1 MKLII
6 MKTRAGYISLWL
18 VFIIVGIIIPPQS
31 ATAQKKKS
39 KKETPA
45 PAKPKIVIADKGAS
59 LYRIVLPS
67 SSTVYEKK
75 AAEVL
80 QDYLLQISNTALPII
95 EADKPGSPYEILLGQ
110 NDRLG
115 ERGISIDFNELD
127 ADGFVIKTDSMRLI
141 IAGGDYKGT
150 LYGVY
155 TFLEKILG
163 CRMYSPKVKII
174 PETDLIAFE
183 TIDIKEIPVLKFRDT
198 HYSVTWQEEY
208 SAWHK
213 LDHDPKGGI
222 GKPLWGSWVHTF
234 NSLVPPELYYDAH
247 PEYFALRDGKRL
259 PTQLCLTNPEV
270 LKLTVQSLRK
280 QAAAHPEAKYW
291 SVSQNDN
298 RLYCQCDNCRAIDE
312 REGSPSGSI
321 ITFVNQVADQF
332 PDLTISTLAYEY
344 GRKAPLTVRPRKN
357 VNIMLCSIEARRDI
371 PVTEGQDE
379 ESKSLV
385 KDFEDW
391 GKIASDIVV
400 WDYVIQFTN
409 LISPFPNLHVLQPNL
424 RFFVKNG
431 ATAMFE
437 QGNRDGGGEFAEL
450 RSYLLSKLMWNPEE
464 NVDTLMNDFLRG
476 YYGAASVPIRKYI
489 DEMRVAL
496 LASGK
501 QLRIFGSPNEASVSY
516 LTPELIIRYK
526 QLFDEAE
533 KAVAAEPEVLERVR
547 TARLPLNFAIM
558 EQAKKNFAGENG
570 VFIIAGDKWVVR
582 PDIRSMVDPF
592 VDLCIRTGVD
602 QIKEWSTTPEA
613 YRAAMYRL
621 FYMGRNEHLAFG
633 KNLKLLSPDTLT
645 INNARAKLL
654 NDGIRGSHD
663 NSYNWL
669 SFAGKNLD
677 VVIDL
682 EKPTRV
688 QHIECAFYQRA
699 LWLSMFPVK
708 VEFFVSDDG
717 VNFELVGSTENTM
730 PIDQWDAF
738 QRDFIADFK
747 SRETRYVRVVAHSMG
762 ITPGSH
768 PGAGRPPYM
777 HIDEIV
783 VE

>member
-1 MKLII
+1 MLLI
-6 MKTRAGYISLWL
+6 LP
-18 VFIIVGIIIPPQS
+18 GIIIPVQTAS
-31 ATAQKKKS
+31 AQKKKT
-39 KKETPA
+39 KKEAAVPV
-45 PAKPKIVIADKGAS
+45 KPRIVIADKGAS

-67 SSTVYEKK
+67 SSTEYEKQ
-75 AAEVL
+75 AAEIL
-80 QDYLLQISNTALPII
+80 QNYLLQISNTALPII
-95 EADKPGSPYEILLGQ
+95 TADKPGSPYEILLGQ

-115 ERGISIDFNELD
+115 ERGISIDFNELE

-141 IAGGDYKGT
+141 IAGGNFKGT
-150 LYGVY
+150 IYGVY
-155 TFLEKILG
+155 TFLEKYLG
-163 CRMYSPKVKII
+163 CRMYSPKVKVV
-174 PETDLIAFE
+174 PKSDFIAFE
-183 TIDIKEIPVLKFRDT
+183 SIDIKEIPVIKFRDT
-198 HYSVTWQEEY
+198 HYSVTWHDEY

-213 LDHDPKGGI
+213 LDHDSKGGR
-222 GKPLWGSWVHTF
+222 PAWGSWCHTF
-234 NSLVPPELYYDAH
+234 NSLVPPELYFDAH

-259 PTQLCLTNPEV
+259 PTQLCLANPDV
-270 LKLTVQSLRK
+270 LNITIQNLRK
-280 QAAAHPEAKYW
+280 QIAADPEAKYW

-298 RLYCQCDNCRAIDE
+298 RLFCQCDKCRALDE
-312 REGSPSGSI
+312 KEGSPSGSI
-321 ITFVNQVADQF
+321 INFVNKVADQF

-344 GRKAPLTVRPRKN
+344 GRKAPLTIIPRKN

-379 ESKSLV
+379 ESRSLV
-385 KDFEDW
+385 EDFEGW
-391 GKIASDIVV
+391 GKIASDIIV

-409 LISPFPNLHVLQPNL
+409 LISPFPNLHVLQPNI

-489 DEMRVAL
+489 DEMRGAL

-501 QLRIFGSPNEASVSY
+501 QLRIFGSPNEAAVSY
-516 LTPELIIRYK
+516 LTPELIQRYK

-533 KAVAAEPEVLERVR
+533 KAVAADPEVLERVR

-558 EQAKKNFAGENG
+558 EQAKKNFRGDDG
-570 VFIIAGDKWVVR
+570 VFVMSGDKWMVR
-582 PDIRSMVDPF
+582 PEIRSMVDPF
-592 VDLCIRTGVD
+592 VDLCIRTGISQV
-602 QIKEWSTTPEA
+602 KEWSTTPEA
-613 YRAAMYRL
+613 YRSAMYRL
-621 FYMGRNEHLAFG
+621 FYLGRNEHLAVG
-633 KNLKLLSPDTLT
+633 KRLKLLSPDTLT
-645 INNARAKLL
+645 INNERVKLL

-669 SFAGKNLD
+669 SFAGKDLD

-682 EKPTRV
+682 ERLTMI

-717 VNFELVGSTENTM
+717 VKFESAGSIENTM

-738 QRDFIADFK
+738 QRDFTADFK
-747 SRETRYVRVVAHSMG
+747 PREARYVRVIARSMG